1 VYFLID
7 YDRSSGSKEI
17 RVFADDKLREAD
29 EARLELEL
37 RYHRLGI
44 EREVVVLDAASEEAL
59 RKTHARYFEDIG
71 SMAASFAQVLDA
83 RSSALPGQ
91 TNDTK

>member
-1 VYFLID
+1 MYFLID
-7 YDRSSGSKEI
+7 YDRSNGSKEI
-17 RVFADDKLREAD
+17 RVFADDQLREAD

-59 RKTHARYFEDIG
+59 RKTHARYFEDIR
-71 SMAASFAQVLDA
+71 SMAASFAKALDA
-83 RSSALPGQ
+83 RTSASLHQNGDE
-91 TNDTK
+91 T